1 MGSEMCIRDR
11 LYSMHYCSPIGGL
24 ITVGGR
30 MTEYKMPEM
39 VEIDEAIE
47 QLNNAIAKLTE
58 ATKKVEDD
66 K

>member
-1 MGSEMCIRDR
+1 
-11 LYSMHYCSPIGGL
+11 
-24 ITVGGR
+24 